1 MDNRYRAM
9 WVMFAIFTAA
19 VILSC
24 VVMYDDLSG
33 DVIYPSVEASI
44 YLPTEIITEKGVHVI
59 IRDEA
64 SDSDVT
70 RQTGTAE
77 VVVNINTAS
86 AAELAAILP
95 GIGEVKA
102 QRIVDYREAI
112 GGFNSVEELLEIEGI
127 GEKTLDKVRPYCVIG

>member
-1 MDNRYRAM
+1 
-9 WVMFAIFTAA
+9 
-19 VILSC
+19 
-24 VVMYDDLSG
+24 MYDDLSG